1 MISGLSGLIQ
11 QAAED
16 SSFKIGIW
24 VEFHFILLFYFIQI
38 FFLPLLV
45 LFGVKH
51 FVISKGA
58 K

>member
-38 FFLPLLV
+38 FFFAIV
-45 LFGVKH
+45 G
-51 FVISKGA
+51 FVWCEALCDFKRR
-58 K
+58 

>member
-24 VEFHFILLFYFIQI
+24 VEFHFILLFYFIQ
-38 FFLPLLV
+38 FFFAIV
-45 LFGVKH
+45 G
-51 FVISKGA
+51 FVWLEALCDFKRR
-58 K
+58 